1 MGETSGT
8 YGGVGSPPSMAARLA
23 AVNVALIK
31 GSYPDQPAWRFVTG
45 VAEEA
50 GEFVGAFN
58 RFSGTSRRTGTKD
71 EMAKE
76 LADVVLT
83 AYMAADVLGID
94 LDAVVAEK
102 AEIMRN
108 RGWKTRD

>member
-1 MGETSGT
+1 
-8 YGGVGSPPSMAARLA
+8 MAARLA
-23 AVNVALIK
+23 AVNVAMIR
-31 GSYPDQPAWRFVTG
+31 GSFGARTPDWRFVTG

-50 GEFVGAFN
+50 GEFVGAYN
-58 RFSGTSRRTGTKD
+58 RFSGTSRRTGTKE

-94 LDAVVAEK
+94 LDHMVAIK

-108 RGWKTRD
+108 RGWRDAR